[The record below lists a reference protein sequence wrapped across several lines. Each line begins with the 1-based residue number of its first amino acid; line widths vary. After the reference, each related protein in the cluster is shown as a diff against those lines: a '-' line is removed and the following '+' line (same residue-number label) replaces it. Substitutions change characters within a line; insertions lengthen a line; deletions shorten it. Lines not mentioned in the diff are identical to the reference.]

1 MTMSLDTDVLIIG
14 AGMSGLGIA
23 VQLVR
28 KFGHRNFELIE
39 KSNDVGGT
47 WLANKYPGCGCD
59 VASHFYSYSFALNPN
74 WSQKYSMR
82 EEIQTYFRSI
92 AEQYQIVPHIRFH
105 STVETALWDKTTATW
120 LVTVKNQKTKEIR
133 QRRCKILVSAVG
145 ALSVP
150 KECEVAGAESF
161 KGSLFHSA
169 KWDHAFD
176 WEDKEVVVLGN
187 GCSATQ
193 FVPIMSADPS
203 AVRKITQFSRQA
215 QYLGERENPYYSSS
229 FKFVMRYLPFAMR
242 LYRFKI
248 YADMEKDFAGF
259 DIEGGK
265 TTRDDL
271 VKENKEYVMKTA
283 PERYWDALIPK
294 TTIGC
299 KRKVLDTNYLACLH
313 RDNVELVHDDPVE
326 EIVEHGV
333 RTRSGRRVG
342 ADAIV
347 LATGFAT
354 HQVLFPMKI
363 IGERGISLNEHWQS
377 TSSGAAQAY
386 LGTCVPS
393 FPNLFILMGPNTV
406 TGHLSVIY
414 TVECQI
420 NFALRLTAPILD
432 SLHSRRSLLTL
443 RLPLSSSS
451 SSADS
456 VTVKP
461 TAAAADSAWLQHKLD
476 RLVWASGCS
485 SWALHPETGTNIM
498 MYPDWQFWF
507 WWRSVFVKRADF
519 VFRDAGTGRER
530 SVAVG
535 VGTAVRRWAA
545 VLGVLAVAGIVVSGF
560 VDQGLIA
567 KMGKGVV
574 ERAREMGVRW

>member
-1 MTMSLDTDVLIIG
+1 
-14 AGMSGLGIA
+14 
-23 VQLVR
+23 
-28 KFGHRNFELIE
+28 
-39 KSNDVGGT
+39 
-47 WLANKYPGCGCD
+47 

-333 RTRSGRRVG
+333 RTRSGRQVK

-363 IGERGISLNEHWQS
+363 IGERGISLNEH
-377 TSSGAAQAY
+377 
-386 LGTCVPS
+386 
-393 FPNLFILMGPNTV
+393 
-406 TGHLSVIY
+406 
-414 TVECQI
+414 
-420 NFALRLTAPILD
+420 
-432 SLHSRRSLLTL
+432 
-443 RLPLSSSS
+443 
-451 SSADS
+451 
-456 VTVKP
+456 
-461 TAAAADSAWLQHKLD
+461 
-476 RLVWASGCS
+476 
-485 SWALHPETGTNIM
+485 
-498 MYPDWQFWF
+498 
-507 WWRSVFVKRADF
+507 
-519 VFRDAGTGRER
+519 
-530 SVAVG
+530 
-535 VGTAVRRWAA
+535 
-545 VLGVLAVAGIVVSGF
+545 
-560 VDQGLIA
+560 
-567 KMGKGVV
+567 
-574 ERAREMGVRW
+574 